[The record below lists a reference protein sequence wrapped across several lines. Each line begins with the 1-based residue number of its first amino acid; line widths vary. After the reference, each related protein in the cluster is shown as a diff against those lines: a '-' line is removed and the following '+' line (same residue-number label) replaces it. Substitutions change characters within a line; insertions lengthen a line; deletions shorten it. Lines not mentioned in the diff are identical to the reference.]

1 MVSDEKNRNEN
12 RKKIIEIINLK
23 KKFKENTVLE
33 NINLYVAKGET
44 VSLIGPSG
52 SGKSTILRT
61 VSDLEKIDEGKIL
74 IEGYDLQ
81 DKKISKNF
89 KSRMLLKIGMV
100 FQNFNLFPHMTVKDN
115 IVKTLKLV
123 KKTDNTEAE
132 KIALN
137 TLETVGLYDKSRS
150 FPNELSG
157 GQKQRAAIA
166 RALALE
172 PDILLF
178 DEPTSALDPEL
189 VKEVLEIIRKLKK
202 SHITMLIVSHEMN
215 FVKEISD
222 RVIVMEKGKILET
235 GTSQKIFENPDS
247 QRVREFINAVY

>member
-1 MVSDEKNRNEN
+1 MMSDEKNQNEN
-12 RKKIIEIINLK
+12 REKIIEIINLK

-33 NINLYVAKGET
+33 NISLYVAKGET

-61 VSDLEKIDEGKIL
+61 VSDLEKIDGGKIL

-81 DKKISKNF
+81 DKKIGKNF

-123 KKTDNTEAE
+123 KKTDNAEAE
-132 KIALN
+132 KIASDM
-137 TLETVGLYDKSRS
+137 LETVGLYDKRGS

-166 RALALE
+166 RALALK

-215 FVKEISD
+215 FVKEI
-222 RVIVMEKGKILET
+222 
-235 GTSQKIFENPDS
+235 
-247 QRVREFINAVY
+247 